1 MEVHEAHQGPVEW
14 SRVDEE
20 EVKSGEGVKKGV
32 ECHDNVRYY
41 ILVMCIKEKQNWVCS
56 ICYVRYKMPGR
67 LLGTMRY
74 SSNENAQSGSQQT
87 TSRLDI
93 QGEIDVM
100 LIMMNEPRAQRQYQT
115 VEQYVTVQSMYDM
128 IYGLTQL
135 PRSTYVQD

>member
-1 MEVHEAHQGPVEW
+1 
-14 SRVDEE
+14 
-20 EVKSGEGVKKGV
+20 
-32 ECHDNVRYY
+32 
-41 ILVMCIKEKQNWVCS
+41 
-56 ICYVRYKMPGR
+56 MPGR